1 MSKIKINH
9 FENATIS
16 WVKSVELDTE
26 ILSKCEPSF
35 DGDTA
40 EEFISFMDEVDIQDF
55 CDNNEEI
62 LGSDLVEKI
71 IQMSTLEDKVQ
82 VYDSSDNG
90 SDETFEDGEDDLYA
104 FEVGSRDE

>member
-9 FENATIS
+9 FEDATIS

-26 ILSKCEPSF
+26 ILSTCEPPFHGESA
-35 DGDTA
+35 DD
-40 EEFISFMDEVDIQDF
+40 FISFMDDVDMQEF

-82 VYDSSDNG
+82 VYDTSDDWCDD
-90 SDETFEDGEDDLYA
+90 SYSDGEDDLYA
-104 FEVGSRDE
+104 FDVGSKDE